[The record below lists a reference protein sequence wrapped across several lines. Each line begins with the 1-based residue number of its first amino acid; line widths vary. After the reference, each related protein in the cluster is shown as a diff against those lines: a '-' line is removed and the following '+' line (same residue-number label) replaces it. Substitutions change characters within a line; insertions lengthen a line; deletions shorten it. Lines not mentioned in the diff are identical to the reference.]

1 MPKRPLRLLIAF
13 ALALT
18 APFQGLAAAS
28 AALCEGQ
35 AQHGDVAAQDG
46 HDHDAGAPHQHG
58 KPGGDNRGESHCPPC
73 SASAAIAGFSPVF
86 LPEAASARVVDRLP
100 SFVSGVTPE
109 RLDRPPLAL

>member
-1 MPKRPLRLLIAF
+1 MRLLRLLIAF

-18 APFQGLAAAS
+18 VPFQGLAAAS
-28 AALCEGQ
+28 AALCDDQ
-35 AQHGDVAAQDG
+35 APQADVAAQDG

-58 KPGGDNRGESHCPPC
+58 KPGGDNHGESHCPPC

-86 LPEAASARVVDRLP
+86 LPEAASVRVVDRLP
-100 SFVSGVTPE
+100 SLVSCVTPQ